1 MLLKSPIWT
10 LACLGIF
17 QNNGL
22 NMGNFHLEKPLSCA
36 PYSRHPRV
44 RNGGTG
50 TQTPHY
56 AQPDPN
62 PWTCSDPKYFDFW
75 SSRLVSRTDFVKWAF
90 FWEFKISEIFGTKM
104 AITRSFFDLLSWNFD
119 MLWRSI
125 GPRDWKKNFE
135 KSKIFLTDFDFECF
149 WHFGPKWVFATP
161 QLENQGYQ

>member
-1 MLLKSPIWT
+1 MLLVHLIFVRSGASEASGATITEIMAVPI
-10 LACLGIF
+10 LLGFGQIYSVSDINHQRF
-17 QNNGL
+17 S
-22 NMGNFHLEKPLSCA
+22 MMMHLSCA

-104 AITRSFFDLLSWNFD
+104 AITRSFFDLLS
-119 MLWRSI
+119 
-125 GPRDWKKNFE
+125 
-135 KSKIFLTDFDFECF
+135 
-149 WHFGPKWVFATP
+149 
-161 QLENQGYQ
+161 